1 MTKKYIYNIALD
13 SETAPAKMLRLVEE
27 NQKILEI
34 GCASGV
40 QSKILTEQLGCAVTG
55 IEINPDAASDA
66 RKYCERVIVGNIEQV
81 DLAEHLPEQQYDIVM
96 FADVLEHLYDPG
108 KVLEKIKSVLSD
120 DGYVL
125 ASIPNVVHS
134 SVIFE
139 MLNGNFDYRQYG
151 LLDNT
156 HIRFFTKKTIY
167 QLFEKA
173 GFVISH
179 LDRVTCRDCD
189 TEFGAA
195 SRGKEDQLILDYIR
209 DRNPENETFQFIIK
223 AYKAREGTQA
233 EHSELLA
240 AQEKIRHLEETLKE
254 KELKIRQLNSALEWI
269 TTRPAFRF
277 LKALRH
283 PRSASGKE

>member
-1 MTKKYIYNIALD
+1 MTKKYIYDVTLD
-13 SETAPAKMLRLVEE
+13 SETAPAKILQLVEK
-27 NQKILEI
+27 NRRVLEV

-40 QSKILTEQLGCAVTG
+40 QSRILEEQLGCTVTG
-55 IEINPDAASDA
+55 IEINPEAASDA
-66 RKYCERVIVGNIEQV
+66 RKYCKHVIVGNIEHI
-81 DLAEHLPEQQYDIVM
+81 DLDEHLPERQYDIVI

-108 KVLEKIKSVLSD
+108 KVLEKIKPALSD

-125 ASIPNVVHS
+125 ASIPNIVHA

-156 HIRFFTKKTIY
+156 HIRFFTKKTVY

-179 LDRVTCRDCD
+179 LDRVICRDCN
-189 TEFGAA
+189 TEFSTT
-195 SRGKEDQLILDYIR
+195 SRGKEDQILFDYIHE
-209 DRNPENETFQFIIK
+209 RNPESETFQFIVK

-233 EHSELLA
+233 AHSELLA
-240 AQEKIRHLEETLKE
+240 AQETIQHLEGSLKE
-254 KELKIRQLNSALEWI
+254 KELKIKQLESALEWI
-269 TTRPAFRF
+269 TTRPAFKF
-277 LKALRH
+277 LKAFR
-283 PRSASGKE
+283 RS